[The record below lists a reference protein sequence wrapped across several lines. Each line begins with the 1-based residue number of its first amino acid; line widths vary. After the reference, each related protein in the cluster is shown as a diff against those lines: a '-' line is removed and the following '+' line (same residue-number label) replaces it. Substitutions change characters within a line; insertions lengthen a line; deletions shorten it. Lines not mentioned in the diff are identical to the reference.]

1 MNSILISGTRS
12 GVGKTTVT
20 TAVLSLFENSVPFKL
35 GPDYIDPM
43 FHKFICGYDSINL
56 DLFMLN
62 EETVKSLYTKHSCN
76 KEIAI
81 LEGMMGLYDG
91 LGNDL
96 DNYSSAHISRVL
108 KIPVILVV
116 DGNKISTSIAAII
129 KGYEQFDSRVEI
141 KGIIINKV
149 SEAMYLQHKYV
160 IEKYTNTICLGFLP
174 YDEQIVIKER
184 HLGLMQTSEIKNLRY
199 KIDKLKEIAKNT
211 IDIEEIKRISKTSS
225 LINSYNFQV
234 NKIKNIFKGVK
245 IGIAKDRAFSF
256 YYADNIQLLKY
267 SGMDIEY
274 FSPLEDKHLPDV
286 DCLYIG
292 GGYPEIYSKEL
303 SENQSLLNDIKQ
315 FSDSNKLIYAECGG
329 MMYLS
334 EYIESISGIK
344 YKMCG
349 VLNHNVKMSK
359 RLNINKFGYI
369 SLETSDGIKVKGHEF
384 HYSDVYNTEKSKY
397 YYKVNKINNER
408 EWKDGFFINNTIAGY
423 PHIHF
428 YSNLDFFI
436 SIFNRVSIKN
446 LID

>member
-20 TAVLSLFENSVPFKL
+20 TAVLSLFENPAPFKL
-35 GPDYIDPM
+35 GPDYIDTM

-91 LGNDL
+91 LGNNL

-108 KIPVILVV
+108 KSPVILVV
-116 DGNKISTSIAAII
+116 DGSRISTSIAAII
-129 KGYEQFDSRVEI
+129 KGYEQLDSRVEI

-149 SEAMYLQHKYV
+149 SEAMYLQHKYA

-211 IDIEEIKRISKTSS
+211 IDIEGIKRISKTSL
-225 LINSYNFQV
+225 LIDSYCFQV

-245 IGIAKDRAFSF
+245 IGIAKDKAFSF

-292 GGYPEIYSKEL
+292 GGYPEIYSKQL